1 MLDLNS
7 IEEKI
12 IKFIKDYIV
21 ESRSKGAVI
30 GISGGIDSAVVA
42 ALTVKAIG
50 GENILGLILPCE
62 SKNEDM
68 NDAIELAK
76 KLGIKYKIIDLTN
89 TYLEFLKDNKMENQ
103 CNLSFCNIKPRLR
116 MTTLYFHGS
125 LNNYLVVG
133 TSNKSELITGYLTK
147 YGDGGV
153 DIEPIADILKEEVYK
168 IAEKLDIPKNI
179 INKAPTADLMP
190 NQTDEGEMGFT
201 YEELDEFIRTGEGKE
216 QTKSKI
222 MKLYNQSRHKIIGPV
237 MLKLD
242 RKNYLE

>member
-1 MLDLNS
+1 MLNLDI
-7 IEEKI
+7 IEQKI
-12 IKFIKDYIV
+12 IKFIKEYIY
-21 ESRSKGAVI
+21 ESGSRGAVI

-50 GENILGLILPCE
+50 AENVLGLILPCE
-62 SKNEDM
+62 SKVDDM
-68 NDAIELAK
+68 VDAIDLSK
-76 KLGIKYKIIDLTN
+76 QLGIKYKIVDLTN
-89 TYLEFLKDNKMENQ
+89 TYLEFLKDNKLLNQ

-125 LNNYLVVG
+125 LNNYLVIG
-133 TSNKSELITGYLTK
+133 TSNKSELVTGYLTK

-153 DIEPIADILKEEVYK
+153 DIEPIADILKEEVYNL
-168 IAEKLDIPKNI
+168 AERLSIPKSI

-201 YEELDEFIRTGEGKE
+201 YKELDKFIRTGEAKE

-222 MKLYNQSRHKIIGPV
+222 MKLYNKSRHKVIGPIV
-237 MLKLD
+237 LKLD
-242 RKNYLE
+242 RNYYL